1 MEMSRGKWAPRQ
13 VPTEYRSRA
22 QLADRLLD
30 IVAQQHTLNQQV
42 GAISEEVRRLET
54 RKAARDGNPEAA

>member
-1 MEMSRGKWAPRQ
+1 MSTRKWAPRQ
-13 VPTEYRSRA
+13 APTEYRSRA
-22 QLADRLLD
+22 PLSERLLD
-30 IVAQQHTLNQQV
+30 VVAQQITLNQQV

>member
-1 MEMSRGKWAPRQ
+1 MSTGKWAARPA
-13 VPTEYRSRA
+13 PTEYKARA
-22 QLADRLLD
+22 PLADRLLD
-30 IVAQQHTLNQQV
+30 VVAQQITLNQQV